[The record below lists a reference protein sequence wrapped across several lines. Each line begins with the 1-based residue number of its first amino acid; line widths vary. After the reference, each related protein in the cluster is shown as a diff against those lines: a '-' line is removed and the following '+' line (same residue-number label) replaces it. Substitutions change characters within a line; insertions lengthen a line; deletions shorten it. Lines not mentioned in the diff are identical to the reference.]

1 MCGLV
6 FSISKKKILKKQI
19 LKTIKVMENRGPD
32 YQSFLE
38 DKIKN
43 NNLLFLFSRLSIIDL
58 KKRSNQPY
66 IKKNCIL
73 IFNGEIYNFLEIKR
87 YLQSKE
93 VLFETNSDT
102 EVLLEAYIYWG
113 ESFVDHLKGMW
124 AFVIYDRDKKE
135 VIISRDK
142 YAEKPLF
149 CYEDKE
155 KIIFASETKYI
166 KTILSKKLTK
176 NISKLR
182 ENIQFGYKSM
192 FLNQESFFKNI
203 KIFPSSG
210 FVKLKLNYNPKYK
223 IKKKLFNF
231 SKRAN
236 KNNKNIRDI
245 LINSLKIRLRSDVPV
260 AFSLSGGVDSNILA
274 GITSKIFQKKV
285 FSYSIIDD
293 DARYNEKKIIDYV
306 VKKNNYDHNYIKI
319 SNRDHFNELIKVTK
333 YFDSPV
339 PTINFLV
346 QNYLMQEVHKDKKK
360 VLISGI
366 GADEI
371 FTGYHHHFN
380 FYFNNHNRNF
390 KKNYN
395 HWKKY
400 TLPNIRNKDFKNLVQ
415 LKKSKYLHSNN
426 SFFLKNPFKNFPYS
440 VQRLSS
446 DKIKNR
452 LMNELYFETVP
463 VMTHSE
469 DLNSMMYSIENR
481 NPYLDKDLINYV
493 STINSKHYIQKGFS
507 KYLLRAS
514 FQDLGLNKVINN
526 YKKTGFNYSFRTLFP
541 LKDGRILSFIKKKSA
556 IFDFLKKNETIN
568 FFRKKVFNDEENK
581 LAFSI
586 LTTKVF
592 LDYN

>member
-19 LKTIKVMENRGPD
+19 LKTLKVMENRGPD
-32 YQSFLE
+32 DQSSLE
-38 DKIKN
+38 DKIEN

-58 KKRSNQPY
+58 QKRSNQPY

-73 IFNGEIYNFLEIKR
+73 IFNGEIYNFLEIKK
-87 YLQSKE
+87 YLQSKK

-124 AFVIYDRDKKE
+124 AFVIYDKGKKE

-166 KTILSKKLTK
+166 KTILTKNLTK

-203 KIFPSSG
+203 EIFPSSG
-210 FVKLKLNYNPKYK
+210 FIKLKLNYNFKYK

-231 SKRAN
+231 SKRTN
-236 KNNKNIRDI
+236 NNNKNIRDI

-293 DARYNEKKIIDYV
+293 DPRYNEKKMIDYV
-306 VKKNNYDHNYIKI
+306 IKKNNYDHCYIKI
-319 SNRDHFNELIKVTK
+319 SGRDHFSELIKVTK
-333 YFDSPV
+333 YFNSPV

-346 QNYLMQEVHKDKKK
+346 QNYLMQKVHEDKKK

-371 FTGYHHHFN
+371 FTGYYHHFN
-380 FYFNNHNRNF
+380 FYFNNHNRSY
-390 KKNYN
+390 KNNY
-395 HWKKY
+395 HCWKKY
-400 TLPNIRNKDFKNLVQ
+400 ISLSIRNRDFENLIK
-415 LKKSKYLHSNN
+415 LKKDKYLHSNN
-426 SFFLKNPFKNFPYS
+426 SFILKNPFKNFFYS
-440 VQRLSS
+440 VKRLSV
-446 DKIKNR
+446 DKVKSR

-463 VMTHSE
+463 VMTYSE

-493 STINSKHYIQKGFS
+493 HTINSKNYIQKGFS
-507 KYLLRAS
+507 KFLLRSS

-526 YKKTGFNYSFRTLFP
+526 YKKIGFNYSFRTLFP
-541 LKDGRILSFIKKKSA
+541 LKDSRILS
-556 IFDFLKKNETIN
+556 L
-568 FFRKKVFNDEENK
+568 
-581 LAFSI
+581 
-586 LTTKVF
+586 
-592 LDYN
+592 